1 MAKKQAKPEQTKI
14 EYLIKKGGLIHGII
28 RHNSEIHAVPRNLAT
43 AKIWHNDD
51 IDELI
56 TYGVKY
62 DNEDAL
68 MADFLS
74 FKLMP

>member
-1 MAKKQAKPEQTKI
+1 MAKKQIVIEQTKI

-28 RHNSEIHAVPRNLAT
+28 RHNSKIYAVPRNQAT
-43 AKIWHNDD
+43 VKVWHEDD

-62 DNEDAL
+62 DSEDEL
-68 MADFLS
+68 MQDFEVI
-74 FKLMP
+74 K

>member
-14 EYLIKKGGLIHGII
+14 EYLLKKDGLIHGII
-28 RHNSEIHAVPRNLAT
+28 RHNGEIHAVPRNLAT
-43 AKIWHNDD
+43 AKVWHNDD

-62 DNEDAL
+62 DSEDAL
-68 MADFLS
+68 MQDFEVNI
-74 FKLMP
+74 

>member
-1 MAKKQAKPEQTKI
+1 MAKKQTAVEQTKI
-14 EYLIKKGGLIHGII
+14 EYRIKKDGIIHGII
-28 RHNSEIHAVPRNLAT
+28 RRNGEINAVPRNLAT

-62 DNEDAL
+62 DSEDAL
-68 MADFLS
+68 MQDFEVI
-74 FKLMP
+74 K

>member
-1 MAKKQAKPEQTKI
+1 MAKKQAKPEPI
-14 EYLIKKGGLIHGII
+14 EYLIKKDGII
-28 RHNSEIHAVPRNLAT
+28 HCIIRRNGEIHAVPRNLAT

-62 DNEDAL
+62 DSEDAL
-68 MADFLS
+68 MQDFEVIT
-74 FKLMP
+74 